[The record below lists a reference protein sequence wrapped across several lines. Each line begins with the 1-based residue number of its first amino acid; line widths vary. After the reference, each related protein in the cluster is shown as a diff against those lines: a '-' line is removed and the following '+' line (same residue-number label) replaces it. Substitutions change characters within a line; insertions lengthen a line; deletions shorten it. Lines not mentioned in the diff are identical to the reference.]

1 MFLETERP
9 VIFVNAGGG
18 AIKKEGGINLDIEK
32 DCCFEGGD
40 VIRTDES
47 IINGGDIPSV
57 YQSARFG
64 TNLNYKFNDMPAG
77 EYLVDL
83 HFAEIVYTN
92 GPKGMRVFDVY
103 IQEEKAS
110 ALSPLS
116 SLFFLMNLFVLKRLS
131 FCFKKKWQVISEL
144 DVYSIVG
151 ANKPLQVVDVRVS
164 VGEDGVIFMRFDG
177 VVGSPIVSGIYIKQA
192 TELPSKALVSVLY
205 LPYWSVLISSFTRL
219 RFFLSYKLNAESS
232 VKQELLLCNNCAAE
246 VRVSSDQV
254 RCNLY

>member
-1 MFLETERP
+1 VFLETERP

-18 AIKKEGGINLDIEK
+18 AIKKEGDINLDIEK

-64 TNLNYKFNDMPAG
+64 TNLSYKFNDMPAG

-92 GPKGMRVFDVY
+92 GPKGMRVFDVF

-116 SLFFLMNLFVLKRLS
+116 LSLSSFFFNEFI
-131 FCFKKKWQVISEL
+131 CFK
-144 DVYSIVG
+144 
-151 ANKPLQVVDVRVS
+151 
-164 VGEDGVIFMRFDG
+164 
-177 VVGSPIVSGIYIKQA
+177 
-192 TELPSKALVSVLY
+192 
-205 LPYWSVLISSFTRL
+205 TRK
-219 RFFLSYKLNAESS
+219 FF
-232 VKQELLLCNNCAAE
+232 
-246 VRVSSDQV
+246 
-254 RCNLY
+254 

>member
-1 MFLETERP
+1 VFLETERP

-64 TNLNYKFNDMPAG
+64 TNLSYKFNDMPAG

-92 GPKGMRVFDVY
+92 GPKGMRVFDVF

-116 SLFFLMNLFVLKRLS
+116 LSSLFFFNEFI
-131 FCFKKKWQVISEL
+131 CFKTRKFFFK
-144 DVYSIVG
+144 
-151 ANKPLQVVDVRVS
+151 
-164 VGEDGVIFMRFDG
+164 
-177 VVGSPIVSGIYIKQA
+177 IK
-192 TELPSKALVSVLY
+192 
-205 LPYWSVLISSFTRL
+205 
-219 RFFLSYKLNAESS
+219 
-232 VKQELLLCNNCAAE
+232 
-246 VRVSSDQV
+246 
-254 RCNLY
+254 